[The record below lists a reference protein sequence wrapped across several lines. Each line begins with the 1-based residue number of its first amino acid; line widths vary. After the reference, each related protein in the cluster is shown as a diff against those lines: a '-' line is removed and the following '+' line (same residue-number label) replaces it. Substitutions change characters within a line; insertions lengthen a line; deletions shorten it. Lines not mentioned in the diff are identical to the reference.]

1 MRDIFAEFEKM
12 ENEEIAEKM
21 KNTTP
26 TPAPAPANAK
36 YSPEPEPDNTPAP
49 GDEPEPT
56 NETPAETPAEKEV

>member
-26 TPAPAPANAK
+26 APANAK
-36 YSPEPEPDNTPAP
+36 YSPEPEPEPDNTPAP